1 METIETAGNINN
13 LEMNNLNDLELRLIE
28 NIELKLIYKLNTK
41 INERDEKINKL
52 NEEICQLKEEK
63 QLKPEIQLEIQPY
76 QKMSIKSIVSDL
88 AHYSIYI
95 YMAYILFNH
104 EPWFLPLILLNIIF
118 FICFDAIFNTLKGFF

>member
-28 NIELKLIYKLNTK
+28 NIELNLIYKLNTK

-76 QKMSIKSIVSDL
+76 QKMSIK
-88 AHYSIYI
+88 
-95 YMAYILFNH
+95 
-104 EPWFLPLILLNIIF
+104 
-118 FICFDAIFNTLKGFF
+118 